1 MSWKNEWKFATGN
14 VKVTV
19 QAQDD
24 NEKKHTF
31 EFTCYVSKEVSD
43 YDRLDNLSDV
53 AHHMALLRNYYHA
66 ELIDVKE
73 IQE

>member
-31 EFTCYVSKEVSD
+31 EFTCYVSKEVGD
-43 YDRLDNLSDV
+43 YDRLDNLSDI

-73 IQE
+73 MQE